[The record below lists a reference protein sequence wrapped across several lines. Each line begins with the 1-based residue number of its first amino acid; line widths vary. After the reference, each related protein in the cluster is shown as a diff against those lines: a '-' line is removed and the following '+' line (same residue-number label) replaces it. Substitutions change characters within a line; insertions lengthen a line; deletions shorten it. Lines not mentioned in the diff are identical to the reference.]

1 MLLIWHNRRSSILP
15 YLKWIKPRFLKLLSL
30 HRPLRHLRPRR
41 LLLVV
46 IIQLPQQLLIA
57 KANLLLLRPFV
68 LHNIKLF
75 RQSALLRLHFMKLQQ
90 LLIDQNIKVDI
101 TIVLQRQHR
110 RIKQFLAIR
119 IGQIVLLCEIFQQL
133 GVLLQNHVVQE
144 LRELIVAELT
154 GQRNESFLEEP
165 FVQEI
170 ELLSSLRHVFV
181 LVFRQKN

>member
-1 MLLIWHNRRSSILP
+1 
-15 YLKWIKPRFLKLLSL
+15 
-30 HRPLRHLRPRR
+30 
-41 LLLVV
+41 
-46 IIQLPQQLLIA
+46 
-57 KANLLLLRPFV
+57 
-68 LHNIKLF
+68 
-75 RQSALLRLHFMKLQQ
+75 MKLQQ

-154 GQRNESFLEEP
+154 GQRDESFLEEP